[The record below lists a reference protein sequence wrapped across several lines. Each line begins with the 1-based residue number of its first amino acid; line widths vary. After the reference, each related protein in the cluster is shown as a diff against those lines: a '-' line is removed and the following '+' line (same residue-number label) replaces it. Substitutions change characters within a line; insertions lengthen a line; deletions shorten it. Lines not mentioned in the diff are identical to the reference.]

1 MRKLLLITGI
11 SALALTTFCAGFVL
25 AKKVDLLIDME
36 DLEESEAEFEPPTHN
51 TTKEDVVLE
60 FGSPVEAVQALIPGR
75 PSIKPIFSYRPQT
88 GEVMPEEARKILVD
102 YNYMNPPRDPDGS
115 IYSALVKDRKL
126 DPDLGRN
133 LNEIVRHVDVE
144 RTNDKIYIISEAEYF
159 QNNTEYH
166 QATFTWYEIDQV
178 LCDSD
183 DTVVE
188 NANRIIDLSNLIFGH
203 MSDNPNVV
211 YIRNEYLEFEY
222 EVCYSPGSYR
232 IDVLGLD

>member
-25 AKKVDLLIDME
+25 AKKVDLLID
-36 DLEESEAEFEPPTHN
+36 LEEEPEAEFEPPTHT

-60 FGSPVEAVQALIPGR
+60 FGSLVEAVQALIPGR

-102 YNYMNPPRDPDGS
+102 YNYMNTPRDPDGS
-115 IYSALVKDRKL
+115 IYSVLVKDRKL
-126 DPDLGRN
+126 DPDLGPT
-133 LNEIVRHVDVE
+133 LNETVHHIDVK
-144 RTNDKIYIISEAEYF
+144 RTNDKIYIISDSEYF
-159 QNNTEYH
+159 QNDTGYQ
-166 QATFTWYEIDQV
+166 QATFTWYSGDQI

-183 DTVVE
+183 DTSIEAVD
-188 NANRIIDLSNLIFGH
+188 RIVDRNNLVFGH
-203 MSDNPNVV
+203 MSDDPNVV
-211 YIRNEYLEFEY
+211 YIRNEYLEYDY

-232 IDVLGLD
+232 VDVLGLD